1 MARSSTERR
10 WCLIGAA
17 DLCAGLTNWRISY
30 LMGLGEIRRRYSRSR
45 LGQFWMTV
53 STGVLVA
60 AVGVVW
66 SVLWKVRIS
75 ELMPFIAIS
84 QILWTL
90 ISGAIGE
97 APTAFVSAG
106 PIFLNQGMSFS
117 TAIYALVFRH
127 FLVFLHN
134 LPIAILTVVAFPV
147 PFGIVSLLA
156 IPGIVLV
163 LLSLVWS
170 TYAIAIICVRFR
182 DLTQV
187 VQSALLIAF
196 FVTPIFWKPSQFP
209 PDAQYFLALNPFADL
224 LSVVRDPM
232 MGDIPGPAEW
242 VGALVFAI
250 GGFVLTLPL
259 IGLSQRRIIFWI

>member
-1 MARSSTERR
+1 M
-10 WCLIGAA
+10 IGVA
-17 DLCAGLTNWRISY
+17 DLRAGLTNWRVSY
-30 LMGLGEIRRRYSRSR
+30 LMGSGEIRRRYSRSR
-45 LGQFWMTV
+45 LGQFWMTI
-53 STGVLVA
+53 STGVMVA

-66 SVLWKVRIS
+66 SVLWKVRLG

-117 TAIYALVFRH
+117 TAIYALVYRH

-134 LPIAILTVVAFPV
+134 LPIAILTVVIFPV
-147 PFGIVSLLA
+147 PFGMVSLLA
-156 IPGIVLV
+156 IPGFILL

-170 TYAIAIICVRFR
+170 SYAVAIICVRFR

-187 VQSALLIAF
+187 VQSVLLIAF
-196 FVTPIFWKPSQFP
+196 FLTPIFWKPDQFP
-209 PDAQYFLALNPFADL
+209 PETQYLLALNPFADL
-224 LSVVRDPM
+224 LAVVRSPV
-232 MGDIPGPAEW
+232 MGVIPSPAEW
-242 VGALVFAI
+242 VGAFVFAI
-250 GGFVLTLPL
+250 GGYLLTLPL
-259 IGLSQRRIIFWI
+259 IGHSQRRIIFWI

>member
-1 MARSSTERR
+1 MR
-10 WCLIGAA
+10 
-17 DLCAGLTNWRISY
+17 AGLTNWRVSY
-30 LMGLGEIRRRYSRSR
+30 LMGFGEIRRRYSRSR
-45 LGQFWMTV
+45 LGQFWMTI
-53 STGVLVA
+53 STGVMVA

-66 SVLWKVRIS
+66 SILWKVRIS

-117 TAIYALVFRH
+117 TAIYALVYRH
-127 FLVFLHN
+127 VLIFLHN
-134 LPIAILTVVAFPV
+134 LPIAILTIVVFPV
-147 PFGIVSLLA
+147 PFGMVSLLA
-156 IPGIVLV
+156 IPGLV
-163 LLSLVWS
+163 LMLMSLVWS
-170 TYAIAIICVRFR
+170 TYVVAIICVRFR

-187 VQSALLIAF
+187 VQSALMIAF

-209 PDAQYFLALNPFADL
+209 PETQYLLALNPFADL
-224 LSVVRDPM
+224 LSVVRDPI

-250 GGFVLTLPL
+250 GGFLLAVPL
-259 IGLSQRRIIFWI
+259 IGRSQHRIVFWI